1 MVITDQASYPQA
13 FPLLAIR
20 AELGAGID
28 LWLNSGTDNWQ
39 IDGYASNPTV
49 MCQLREASR
58 QFELFGWMAVVLGA
72 GDSFHLV
79 PRALALCTT
88 GLDSFAFQLGLGK
101 WITSLTMTVF
111 YVLLYYVWRERY
123 EVEGQKS
130 LTIAV
135 YALAAIR
142 VTLCMMPQNQWLTD
156 RSPLIWGIYRNVPFA
171 LLSILVIVLFYRSAK
186 ERGDKAFGWMWL
198 TIVLSFGF
206 YIPVVLWAEAVP
218 MIGMLMIPKT
228 CAYVWTVM
236 IGYNAMKRELRK

>member
-1 MVITDQASYPQA
+1 MQAIVETLFDICY
-13 FPLLAIR
+13 LVTVLTVGIR
-20 AELGAGID
+20 MIRGAKG
-28 LWLNSGTDNWQ
+28 
-39 IDGYASNPTV
+39 
-49 MCQLREASR
+49 SR
-58 QFELFGWMAVVLGA
+58 QFELFGWMAVVLGV

-79 PRALALCTT
+79 PRALALCTA

-101 WITSLTMTVF
+101 WITSVTMTVF

-130 LTIAV
+130 LTVAV

-142 VTLCMMPQNQWLTD
+142 VILCMMPQNQWLTD
-156 RSPLIWGIYRNVPFA
+156 RSPLIWGICRNIPFA
-171 LLSILVIVLFYRSAK
+171 LLGILVILLFYRSAK

-236 IGYNAMKRELRK
+236 IGCNAMKKELRK